1 MKVLY
6 LWWQF
11 YYKGYNSGTGKYK
24 KKRRKGVVMMWVEMG
39 IVWRILWTCHSSS
52 TWICSPVWKLPPDLI
67 ILSFLKSR
75 FHYLGMVKSLT
86 IGSWTQSPTLKFIC
100 GILQGTLPHKSFKI
114 VVKSYLNN
122 SRNTVSYVGLCV
134 TKICFFFASARESN
148 YRGFD

>member
-11 YYKGYNSGTGKYK
+11 YYKGYNSGTGKY
-24 KKRRKGVVMMWVEMG
+24 RKTPQRKLWWE
-39 IVWRILWTCHSSS
+39 WRWGSFGGFSG
-52 TWICSPVWKLPPDLI
+52 PVSLPAHGFVHQSGSFLNLI

-75 FHYLGMVKSLT
+75 FHYLGLVKSLT
-86 IGSWTQSPTLKFIC
+86 IGSWTQSPTLEFIC

-114 VVKSYLNN
+114 LVKSYLNN